1 MGSHMPGR
9 AQRAQVVLQMVKGS
23 QSVLGWAS
31 EGSVNP
37 KHNELQ
43 YLSPSVPA
51 RGVHVQAWLEAS

>member
-1 MGSHMPGR
+1 M
-9 AQRAQVVLQMVKGS
+9 LQMVKSS